1 MTAESVPRR
10 RWLRL
15 VGAIAARAALAV
27 AALFAAGIAAV
38 QIHDAAGIAV
48 LVAAAAAQVF
58 VRPFR
63 KMAAVSAGAFAL
75 VLVWFALI
83 SPSNDRPWQP
93 DVAVPTRVE
102 RDGDRV
108 TLRDVRDLDWTGA
121 ETFRARRRDRTI
133 DLAKLDSLWLALSY
147 WDGNRSICHTI
158 LSFGFED
165 GTYLSL
171 SVETRKELG
180 ESYSAWRG
188 FFKQYELFYVL
199 AEERDVLGVRA
210 AHRDEDLYL
219 YPLATQPGER
229 RRLLGDI
236 LETAHALETRP
247 EWYGALGRNC
257 TTTLQHHVDAALGR
271 ESHFRWDTVLNGTI
285 DEMAWR
291 LGAIRDE
298 RPFADVRAAHRITD
312 LARTHAGADDFS
324 RRIRERMG
332 AERR

>member
-1 MTAESVPRR
+1 MTSDAVPRR
-10 RWLRL
+10 SPLR
-15 VGAIAARAALAV
+15 VAGAILARVVLAV
-27 AALFAAGIAAV
+27 AALPAAGIVAV
-38 QIHDAAGIAV
+38 QIHDVAGIAV
-48 LVAAAAAQVF
+48 LAGAAAAQVL

-75 VLVWFALI
+75 VFVWFATI

-121 ETFRARRRDRTI
+121 ETFHARRRDRTI

-147 WDGNRSICHTI
+147 WDGNTSICHTI

-165 GTYLSL
+165 GTHLAL
-171 SVETRKELG
+171 SVETRKEPG

-188 FFKQYELFYVL
+188 FFKQYEIFYVL

-219 YPLATQPGER
+219 YPLAARPEQR
-229 RRLLGDI
+229 RRLLVDI
-236 LETAHALETRP
+236 LESAHALETRP

-257 TTTLQHHVDAALGR
+257 TTTLQKHVDAALGR
-271 ESHFRWDTVLNGTI
+271 ESQFRWDTVLNGTI
-285 DEMAWR
+285 DEKAWR
-291 LGAIRDE
+291 LGAIGDG
-298 RPFADVRAAHRITD
+298 RPFAEVRAAHRITD
-312 LARTHAGADDFS
+312 LARAAAGAEDFS
-324 RRIRERMG
+324 RRIRERMSAG
-332 AERR
+332 RR